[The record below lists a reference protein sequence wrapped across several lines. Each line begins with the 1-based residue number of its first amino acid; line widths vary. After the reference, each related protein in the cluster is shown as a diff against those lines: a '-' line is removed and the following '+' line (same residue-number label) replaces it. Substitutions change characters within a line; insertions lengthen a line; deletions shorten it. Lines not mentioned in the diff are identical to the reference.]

1 MTTGSKGGVS
11 QKGPQDPP
19 TWASMLRRA
28 VRLRLLR
35 AGTRHKPVSQESTIA
50 TPPRRLLYHFT
61 HVRNLP
67 SIVGRGALLSDTH
80 VSSEGRLRVE
90 VGDRNVKA
98 RRRSMVVPVGPG
110 GAPADYV
117 PFYFAPRSPM
127 LYVIDRGRVPE
138 YQDGQSPLVY
148 LVTDIETIVRMRL
161 PHVFSDGNCANA
173 FTEYFDRL
181 DRLDM
186 VDWPLMGERIWKN
199 TPTDGDRMRRRAAEF
214 LVHKEVPWSA
224 FIGAATIDEDMA
236 RQVRAA
242 LVRAGSHL
250 PVRVRRD
257 WYY

>member
-1 MTTGSKGGVS
+1 MGGETMLHDHRLEGSLS
-11 QKGPQDPP
+11 HKGPQDPSDLGFH
-19 TWASMLRRA
+19 AAEDSS
-28 VRLRLLR
+28 VRLLR

-61 HVRNLP
+61 HVPNLP

-117 PFYFAPRSPM
+117 PFYFAARSPM
-127 LYVIDRGRVPE
+127 LYVIARGRVPE

-161 PHVFSDGNCANA
+161 PNVFSDGNCASA
-173 FTEYFDRL
+173 FTEYFDSL

-186 VDWPLMGERIWKN
+186 VDWLYERKVL
-199 TPTDGDRMRRRAAEF
+199 E
-214 LVHKEVPWSA
+214 
-224 FIGAATIDEDMA
+224 
-236 RQVRAA
+236 
-242 LVRAGSHL
+242 
-250 PVRVRRD
+250 
-257 WYY
+257 

>member
-1 MTTGSKGGVS
+1 
-11 QKGPQDPP
+11 
-19 TWASMLRRA
+19 
-28 VRLRLLR
+28 
-35 AGTRHKPVSQESTIA
+35 
-50 TPPRRLLYHFT
+50 
-61 HVRNLP
+61 
-67 SIVGRGALLSDTH
+67 VGRGALLSDTH

-90 VGDRNVKA
+90 VGDRNVKV

-110 GAPADYV
+110 RAPADYV

-127 LYVIDRGRVPE
+127 LYVIDRGRVSE

-148 LVTDIETIVRMRL
+148 LVTDIETIVRMKL
-161 PHVFSDGNCANA
+161 PHVFSDGNCASA